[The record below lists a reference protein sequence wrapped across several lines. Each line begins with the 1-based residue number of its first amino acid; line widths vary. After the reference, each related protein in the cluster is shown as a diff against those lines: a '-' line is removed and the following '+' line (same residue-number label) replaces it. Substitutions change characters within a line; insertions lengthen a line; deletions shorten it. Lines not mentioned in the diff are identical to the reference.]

1 MAIEIQYGR
10 KQHRGISS
18 NAPYVYR
25 YAYVLS
31 RDMSFTRHH
40 QRQRKPVIV
49 ILTFPL
55 FHLSW
60 FECSQ
65 LHKECLHDCPSLIFL
80 TPTISALAW
89 RKKSVKDSLLIFSMK
104 LCGIVNKPSSDSA
117 ILPFRVLLTALEVW
131 RESVAARR

>member
-18 NAPYVYR
+18 KAPYVYR

-31 RDMSFTRHH
+31 RDSSFTRHH

-49 ILTFPL
+49 ISTFPL

-65 LHKECLHDCPSLIFL
+65 LHKECLHDCLSLIFL
-80 TPTISALAW
+80 TLTISALAW
-89 RKKSVKDSLLIFSMK
+89 RKKSLTLLIFPMK